1 MANQTRINLLQA
13 EVDENDQSFFRLL
26 VDGQAI
32 KYITE
37 DMCFGPSLASL
48 LPRLPTGDWN
58 DGLVA
63 RDEKDGQPCFTRA
76 CRTAFPGV
84 KDTWH
89 GTYADCTDIVVGE
102 KLRTGIYEVKGHMF
116 GPGDA
121 GVAAKFARFD
131 WEIQYIENET
141 TVYQWIDGHN
151 IGPRFLGHLTEDA
164 RVIGFLMER
173 IQDLEPCQQT
183 LSRLHCLGI
192 RHGDITISIDLTSSF
207 AVRRLF

>member
-1 MANQTRINLLQA
+1 M
-13 EVDENDQSFFRLL
+13 
-26 VDGQAI
+26 
-32 KYITE
+32 
-37 DMCFGPSLASL
+37 
-48 LPRLPTGDWN
+48 
-58 DGLVA
+58 
-63 RDEKDGQPCFTRA
+63 
-76 CRTAFPGV
+76 
-84 KDTWH
+84 
-89 GTYADCTDIVVGE
+89 VGE

-121 GVAAKFARFD
+121 VVVAKFARFD